1 MRPALGR
8 SKEPAAKVGAAYA
21 RYGVF
26 GSDGTRDRPSPPRQ
40 IFAWMQLPR
49 HFKRLTLASTAVAA
63 VLGGVV
69 IASSSADLQ
78 SQINANKQAAA
89 SLQSQINSESAQI
102 TKTANGV
109 ATARANLGIAQAKL
123 VAQDQALT
131 HVQTELMAARDE
143 LLALE
148 RKLHLASDYLAANLR
163 ADYETGSP
171 NLVDV
176 ILNAH
181 GFSNLLDQVNYMK
194 DAQHKNAE
202 ILHITRI
209 VRTRVVREAVSL
221 GKLEVRDQELTR
233 QIEAQ
238 RNQVAAI
245 EGALLQQQIS
255 EESVRSHNR
264 AHLASVNAQTAADQ
278 KKLAAIVAA
287 AAAAARE
294 SQQQQDQQVN
304 QQVGGLAIDTGG
316 EVHAP
321 AGAPAAIAQMIAA
334 GNAIATLPYIW
345 GGGHAS
351 FQAIGYDCSGSVSY
365 VLAAA
370 GLLSAPEV
378 SGDFESYGDPGPGQ
392 WVTIYANPTHVWMTI
407 AGWRFDTVALA
418 EGGTRWS
425 QGGGEFAGFVVRHP
439 VGL

>member
-1 MRPALGR
+1 MHI
-8 SKEPAAKVGAAYA
+8 S
-21 RYGVF
+21 
-26 GSDGTRDRPSPPRQ
+26 
-40 IFAWMQLPR
+40 R
-49 HFKRLTLASTAVAA
+49 HFKRLTLASSCLAA
-63 VLGGVV
+63 LLGGVV
-69 IASSSADLQ
+69 IASSSADLP

-89 SLQSQINSESAQI
+89 SLQSQINAESAQI
-102 TKTANGV
+102 GKTANGV
-109 ATARANLGIAQAKL
+109 AAAKQNLDIAQAKL
-123 VAQDQALT
+123 VAQSQALA
-131 HVQTELMAARDE
+131 HVESEVMSARDQ

-148 RKLHLASDYLAANLR
+148 QKLHLASDYLEANLR
-163 ADYETGSP
+163 AAYESGSP
-171 NLVDV
+171 NIVDV

-181 GFSNLLDQVNYMK
+181 GFSNLLSQVNYMK
-194 DAQHKNAE
+194 DAQNQNAE
-202 ILHITRI
+202 ILHITK
-209 VRTRVVREAVSL
+209 VAQARVVREAVSL
-221 GKLEVRDQELTR
+221 GKLERRDQTLTQ

-238 RNQVAAI
+238 RNQVALI
-245 EGALLQQQIS
+245 EGALAKQEIS

-264 AHLASVNAQTAADQ
+264 AHLSSVNSEIAAQQ
-278 KKLAAIVAA
+278 KKYDAILAA
-287 AAAAARE
+287 AAAAARQT
-294 SQQQQDQQVN
+294 QQQQAEQVN

-316 EVHAP
+316 MVQPP
-321 AGAPAAIAQMIAA
+321 AGAPQSVKEMIAA

-392 WVTIYANPTHVWMTI
+392 WVTIYANPTHVWMEI